1 MKSNSPR
8 IGLQSTENQCR
19 KPRSKRKRSR
29 KKLEVDEAAF
39 AQAEQYYDKCSD
51 QGLGRAFCA
60 MNRGEHTQ
68 MKRSQ
73 KVLTL
78 ANSFA
83 AERGILFRPNDGA
96 TIRVKHYPS
105 VDTTG
110 AYVLR
115 MVDSAGKTAKPREE
129 DYYVKLKRQ
138 EYMQ

>member
-1 MKSNSPR
+1 MQEAKVKT
-8 IGLQSTENQCR
+8 LADEKQ
-19 KPRSKRKRSR
+19 

-51 QGLGRAFCA
+51 QDLGRAFWA
-60 MNRGEHTQ
+60 MNREENTK

-73 KVLTL
+73 KILTL
-78 ANSFA
+78 SNMFA
-83 AERGILFRPNDGA
+83 ADRGILFRPKDGA
-96 TIRVKHYPS
+96 MIRVKHYPS

-115 MVDSAGKTAKPREE
+115 MVDSAGKTAKPRED